1 MASTRTSMGYMALEA
16 LLVVLGVTL
25 AWGLNE
31 WRTHQIEER
40 QARDTLASLTEE
52 LSANRAAVLASYT
65 YHVALTDTLRA
76 LIGRGAPSSRQT
88 FSEGFLARGTP
99 LHAAWDAAEAS
110 GRLSYVADHLGEDTL
125 LPYARVYQQQAT
137 YSEQKG
143 AVSGLIYERL
153 MDLGV
158 LGMVQNYRNHT
169 QIVASIAYLEREL
182 LTLYN
187 ATLPDSTAIPPLF
200 SP

>member
-1 MASTRTSMGYMALEA
+1 MASKRTSMGYVALEA
-16 LLVVLGVTL
+16 LLVVLAVTL
-25 AWGLNE
+25 AWGLNT

-40 QARDTLASLTEE
+40 QAHATLASLTEE
-52 LSANRAAVLASYT
+52 LSANRDAVLASYT
-65 YHVALTDTLRA
+65 YHTALTDTLRA
-76 LIGRGAPSSRQT
+76 LIGRGAPASRQT

-125 LPYARVYQQQAT
+125 LTYARVYQQQAT
-137 YSEQKG
+137 YSAQKS

-187 ATLPDSTAIPPLF
+187 ATLPDSTAVPPLF